1 MAKKGK
7 NTYDMRHCSKKT
19 ARLMG
24 SFSGNISTGHRG
36 DHLKQRGDNLM
47 NTWNRQGRLFGLVAS
62 IILVVLL
69 SACGS
74 SGPTTTTTTT
84 NGTTTTTTQLKIMV
98 GGLSKQIYLPN
109 KLTQQLGYFQ
119 QEGLDVTLIDEA
131 SGQSSENEVLA
142 GQVDAGSGSYNHTIE
157 LQAAGKQMQAVV
169 LLNIAPGEAEIVS
182 AKAASQIHSVADLK
196 GKNLGV
202 TELGSGTQTLT
213 TALLHSAGISK
224 DQVHFVP
231 VGAGDTFIAALQQGK
246 IDAGMTTEPTIS
258 RILSSGV
265 GKVLVDLRS
274 PQSTQTALGGPYP
287 FICLFMLNSYVNS
300 HKDVVQKLVN
310 AYVKTL
316 KWMQSHTAAQIA
328 DMMPA
333 DYYAGNKAL
342 YVTALQNQMAIFSPD
357 GLMPAGAPQSV
368 LNVENASNLIP
379 QGKQIDLSLTYTN
392 EFASK
397 AS

>member
-1 MAKKGK
+1 
-7 NTYDMRHCSKKT
+7 
-19 ARLMG
+19 
-24 SFSGNISTGHRG
+24 
-36 DHLKQRGDNLM
+36 M
-47 NTWNRQGRLFGLVAS
+47 NSWNRQSRQFSLLIG
-62 IILVVLL
+62 IIFVLLL

-74 SGPTTTTTTT
+74 SGSTTTTTTA
-84 NGTTTTTTQLKIMV
+84 NGTTTTITHLKIMV

-109 KLTQQLGYFQ
+109 ELTQQLGYFK
-119 QEGLDVTLIDEA
+119 QEGLAVTLIDEA

-157 LQAAGKQMQAVV
+157 LQAAGKQMEAVV

-182 AKAASQIHSVADLK
+182 AKAASQIHSVSDLK

-213 TALLHSAGISK
+213 TALLHKVGISA

-258 RILSSGV
+258 RLISSGV
-265 GKVLVDLRS
+265 GKVLVDLRT
-274 PQSTQTALGGPYP
+274 PQTTPAALGGSYP
-287 FICLFMLNSYVNS
+287 FICVCMKNDYVNS

-316 KWMQSHTAAQIA
+316 QWIHTHTADQIA
-328 DMMPA
+328 AMMPP
-333 DYYAGNKAL
+333 DYYANNKAL
-342 YVTALQNQMAIFSPD
+342 YVTALQNQLSIFSPD
-357 GLMPAGAPQSV
+357 G
-368 LNVENASNLIP
+368 
-379 QGKQIDLSLTYTN
+379 
-392 EFASK
+392 
-397 AS
+397 

>member
-1 MAKKGK
+1 MNAKK
-7 NTYDMRHCSKKT
+7 
-19 ARLMG
+19 
-24 SFSGNISTGHRG
+24 
-36 DHLKQRGDNLM
+36 
-47 NTWNRQGRLFGLVAS
+47 RQLWIVAG
-62 IILVVLL
+62 IILVLIL

-74 SGPTTTTTTT
+74 STSG
-84 NGTTTTTTQLKIMV
+84 GGSSSSGSGKIALKIMV

-109 KLTQQLGYFQ
+109 ELTQRLGYFAAQ
-119 QEGLDVTLIDEA
+119 GLDVTLIDEA

-142 GQVDAGSGSYNHTIE
+142 GQVEAGSGSYNHTIE
-157 LQAAGKQMQAVV
+157 LQAAGKNMEAVV

-182 AKAASQIHSVADLK
+182 AKAASHIHSVSDLK
-196 GKNLGV
+196 GKYLGV

-213 TALLHSAGISK
+213 TALLHNAGISP

-274 PQSTQTALGGPYP
+274 PQSTQAALGGPYP
-287 FICLFMLNSYVNS
+287 FICLFMNNSYVSS
-300 HKDVVQKLVN
+300 HQDVVQKLVN

-316 KWMQSHTAAQIA
+316 KWMHTHTAEQIA
-328 DMMPA
+328 DQMPA

-368 LNVENASNLIP
+368 LSTEYQSNLVP
-379 QGKQIDLSLTYTN
+379 KSKPIDLTTTFTN
-392 EFASK
+392 QFAAK
-397 AS
+397 ATG

>member
-1 MAKKGK
+1 MK
-7 NTYDMRHCSKKT
+7 
-19 ARLMG
+19 L
-24 SFSGNISTGHRG
+24 
-36 DHLKQRGDNLM
+36 
-47 NTWNRQGRLFGLVAS
+47 WNRRLGLVMVAS
-62 IILVVLL
+62 IILVLIV

-74 SGPTTTTTTT
+74 NGPTTTTTTV

-109 KLTQQLGYFQ
+109 MLTQQLGYFKQ
-119 QEGLDVTLIDEA
+119 QGLAVTLIDEA

-157 LQAAGKQMQAVV
+157 LQAAGKQMESVV

-213 TALLHSAGISK
+213 TALLHKAGITPS
-224 DQVHFVP
+224 QVHFVP

-258 RILSSGV
+258 RILATGA
-265 GKVLVDLRS
+265 GKVLVDLRT
-274 PQSTQTALGGPYP
+274 PQSTQAALGGAYP
-287 FICLFMLNSYVNS
+287 FICLFMNNSYVNS
-300 HKDVVQKLVN
+300 HKDIVQKIVN

-316 KWMQSHTAAQIA
+316 KWMQAHTAEQIA

-342 YVTALQNQMAIFSPD
+342 YVTALQNQMAIYSPD
-357 GLMPAGAPQSV
+357 GLMPDGAPQSV
-368 LNVENASNLIP
+368 LNTEIQSNLVP
-379 QGKQIDLSLTYTN
+379 QGKSIDLNSTYTN
-392 EFASK
+392 QFASA

>member
-1 MAKKGK
+1 
-7 NTYDMRHCSKKT
+7 
-19 ARLMG
+19 
-24 SFSGNISTGHRG
+24 
-36 DHLKQRGDNLM
+36 
-47 NTWNRQGRLFGLVAS
+47 
-62 IILVVLL
+62 
-69 SACGS
+69 
-74 SGPTTTTTTT
+74 
-84 NGTTTTTTQLKIMV
+84 MV

-119 QEGLDVTLIDEA
+119 QEGLEVTLIDEA
-131 SGQSSENEVLA
+131 SGQSSETQVLT

-157 LQAAGKQMQAVV
+157 LQAKGKQMESVV
-169 LLNIAPGEAEIVS
+169 LLNVAPGEAEIVS
-182 AKAASQIHSVADLK
+182 AKAASQIHSVKDLK

-213 TALLHSAGISK
+213 TALLHNAGITP

-258 RILSSGV
+258 RILATGA
-265 GKVLVDLRS
+265 GKVLVDLRT
-274 PQSTQTALGGPYP
+274 PQSTQTALGGSYP
-287 FICLFMLNSYVNS
+287 FICLFMNNTYVNS

-316 KWMQSHTAAQIA
+316 KWMQTHTAAEIA
-328 DMMPA
+328 DKMPA

-357 GLMPAGAPQSV
+357 GSMPSGAPQSV
-368 LNVENASNLIP
+368 LNVEQQSNLIS
-379 QGKQIDLSLTYTN
+379 QGQQIDLSLTYTN
-392 EFASK
+392 EFTSK

>member
-1 MAKKGK
+1 
-7 NTYDMRHCSKKT
+7 
-19 ARLMG
+19 
-24 SFSGNISTGHRG
+24 
-36 DHLKQRGDNLM
+36 M
-47 NTWNRQGRLFGLVAS
+47 NTWSRQGRRFGLVTG
-62 IILVVLL
+62 IILVLLL

-74 SGPTTTTTTT
+74 SGTTTTTV
-84 NGTTTTTTQLKIMV
+84 NGTTTTITQLKIMV

-109 KLTQQLGYFQ
+109 ELTQKLGYFQ

-157 LQAAGKQMQAVV
+157 LQAAGKQMETVV

-182 AKAASQIHSVADLK
+182 AKAASQIHSVSDLK

-213 TALLHSAGISK
+213 TALLHNAGITPS
-224 DQVHFVP
+224 QVHFVP

-258 RILSSGV
+258 RILATGV

-274 PQSTQTALGGPYP
+274 PQSTQAALGGPYP
-287 FICLFMLNSYVNS
+287 FICLFMQNSYVNS

-316 KWMQSHTAAQIA
+316 KWMHTHTADQIA
-328 DMMPA
+328 AMMPP

-342 YVTALQNQMAIFSPD
+342 YVTALQDQMAIFSPD
-357 GLMPAGAPQSV
+357 GSMPAGAPQSV
-368 LNVENASNLIP
+368 LNVEQQSKLVP
-379 QGKQIDLSLTYTN
+379 QGAQIDLSMTYTN
-392 EFASK
+392 EFVSK

>member
-1 MAKKGK
+1 M
-7 NTYDMRHCSKKT
+7 N
-19 ARLMG
+19 AR
-24 SFSGNISTGHRG
+24 
-36 DHLKQRGDNLM
+36 K
-47 NTWNRQGRLFGLVAS
+47 RQLWMVAG
-62 IILVVLL
+62 IILVLIL

-74 SGPTTTTTTT
+74 STSGGSGSSSGSGKTA
-84 NGTTTTTTQLKIMV
+84 LKIMV

-109 KLTQQLGYFQ
+109 ELTQRLGYFAAQ
-119 QEGLDVTLIDEA
+119 GLDVTLIDEA

-157 LQAAGKQMQAVV
+157 LQAAGKNMEAVV
-169 LLNIAPGEAEIVS
+169 LLNVAPGEAEIVS
-182 AKAASQIHSVADLK
+182 AKAASQIHSVSDLK

-213 TALLHSAGISK
+213 TALLHKAGITQ

-258 RILSSGV
+258 RNLSSGV

-274 PQSTQTALGGPYP
+274 PESTQAALGGSYP
-287 FICLFMLNSYVNS
+287 FICVFMSNSYVNS

-316 KWMQSHTAAQIA
+316 KWMHTHTAAEIA
-328 DMMPA
+328 DKMPP
-333 DYYAGNKAL
+333 DYYAGNKDL
-342 YVTALQNQMAIFSPD
+342 YVKALQNQLAIFSPD
-357 GLMPAGAPQSV
+357 GKMPAGAPESV
-368 LNVENASNLIP
+368 LNVENASKLIP
-379 QGKQIDLSLTYTN
+379 TGSQINLSLTYTN
-392 EFASK
+392 EFVNK